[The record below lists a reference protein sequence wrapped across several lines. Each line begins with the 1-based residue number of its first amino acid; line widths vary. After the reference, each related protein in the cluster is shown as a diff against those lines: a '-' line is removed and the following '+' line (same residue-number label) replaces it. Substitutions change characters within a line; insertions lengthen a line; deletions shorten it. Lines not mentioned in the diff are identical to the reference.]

1 MKPIALIFVIGLLA
15 AVGFACAPPPPSP
28 AYQVPPTSQVCQNGA
43 LNNVPFLAEPFQV
56 GMGMDYGQIPQADP
70 APVNPE
76 IQSDLTAAFNSAP
89 QSFKDQLCGL
99 TGIFINRYG
108 CTGYEPD
115 SCALSD
121 YQVADNSWGLR
132 RPTGERYIAISLGL
146 WKNNPCQSP
155 RKICPPTFQTFE
167 TREIQA
173 LLNHTAQTD
182 RTSPP
187 HAPQLPRTLSS
198 PVVSPNTSTM
208 SVLAALAHEFGHV
221 HWWDAFV
228 QPPGSPHATNTATF
242 CGGGFY
248 PSGYWEGSMVDIP
261 PGRWIEFGE
270 ILDQPKGSAVSQLSN
285 LLASRSY
292 TRVGDALNGIYT
304 SGRWASALAAYSP
317 DEDYVE
323 TFELFVLLNANPG
336 LQTLTFSTGGRSAD
350 ILRNVNDTSE
360 LGRKLKCFGS
370 LPQLYRSR

>member
-1 MKPIALIFVIGLLA
+1 MKPIALIFIIGLLA
-15 AVGFACAPPPPSP
+15 LVGFACAPPPPSP
-28 AYQVPPTSQVCQNGA
+28 AYQVPPTVQVCQNGA

-56 GMGMDYGQIPQADP
+56 GLEMNYAQIPQADP
-70 APVNPE
+70 APVNPQ
-76 IQSDLTAAFNSAP
+76 IQSDLAAAFNAAP

-115 SCALSD
+115 TCALSD
-121 YQVADNSWGLR
+121 YDVANSSWGLR

-155 RKICPPTFQTFE
+155 QKICPPTFQTFE

-173 LLNHTAQTD
+173 LLNHTAGSEHALPQSASQ
-182 RTSPP
+182 RLQNLTSF
-187 HAPQLPRTLSS
+187 
-198 PVVSPNTSTM
+198 VVSPNTSTM
-208 SVLAALAHEFGHV
+208 SILAALAHEFGHV
-221 HWWDAFV
+221 HWWDTFV
-228 QPPGSPHATNTATF
+228 QPPGSPHATNTNTF

-248 PSGYWEGSMVDIP
+248 PSGYWQGSVVDVP

-285 LLASRSY
+285 LLTLRSY
-292 TRVGDALNGIYT
+292 ARAGDALNRIYT
-304 SGRWASALAAYSP
+304 SGRWASALAAYSL

-323 TFELFVLLNANPG
+323 TFELSVLLNANPG
-336 LQTLTFSTGGRSAD
+336 LQTLRVNAGGRSAD

-360 LGRKLKCFGS
+360 LARKLKCFGS
-370 LPQLYRSR
+370 LPQLYRPR